1 MFIVCNVW
9 CNSGVTLPPPP
20 QQKKK
25 TTEKR
30 PNELASRD
38 AAPLNPRLNR
48 RNYLT
53 S

>member
-1 MFIVCNVW
+1 MFDVIVGW
-9 CNSGVTLPPPP
+9 PSRPPPP
-20 QQKKK
+20 PKKR